1 MNNLQKNL
9 YGLLIEFDDLCKRY
23 DIRYLLAAGAS
34 LGAVRNHRFMPWDD
48 DIDLYITRDNWNK
61 LRHILETEEN
71 VLPEGRSFVYKENTP
86 YYCNPLPRYVND
98 QTTTI
103 YVSQTLPAKACGQ
116 HLELFIFDPMPL
128 GDKAKEEYLDLLH
141 VYTELLSPYFIVN
154 KNASLEDWK
163 RHYELYEHYCKRI
176 DEEGE
181 DKIIKEL
188 EETLQQYSPEDCDQ
202 YCMRWGIK
210 NYIYDKEHFELE
222 SEMGKFEDGEFP
234 IGYYPEGILR
244 VAYGDSWMY
253 IPEYEE
259 QVVHGGLK
267 NDKTPFKEYTSRYLP
282 KMNRET
288 VFQKYKINKRNNAS
302 VFYQRREVDML
313 VAKEKV
319 IIGSIQVSRDLEG
332 KENYLRSL
340 LNNKDYDK
348 LSENFRS
355 FLELQKTKDVL
366 KYNILVPISDMNL
379 ATYLFGLIG
388 QGKYYEVPNFLN
400 VREMQDKPL
409 NDEFNQIKDIISV
422 CREISIARYDKKDVE
437 LVQSLINKYEKK
449 YPKLLDIYRAKIWV
463 MESTANSIEDYKDID
478 NLCDH
483 ILSLYPFD
491 GETMAFQAK
500 AKMECGHKKD
510 AMKLYNQSINNTR
523 NGLIWQKVEEETGI
537 SRIEIEA
544 KLIELIDD

>member
-1 MNNLQKNL
+1 
-9 YGLLIEFDDLCKRY
+9 
-23 DIRYLLAAGAS
+23 
-34 LGAVRNHRFMPWDD
+34 
-48 DIDLYITRDNWNK
+48 
-61 LRHILETEEN
+61 
-71 VLPEGRSFVYKENTP
+71 
-86 YYCNPLPRYVND
+86 
-98 QTTTI
+98 
-103 YVSQTLPAKACGQ
+103 
-116 HLELFIFDPMPL
+116 
-128 GDKAKEEYLDLLH
+128 
-141 VYTELLSPYFIVN
+141 
-154 KNASLEDWK
+154 
-163 RHYELYEHYCKRI
+163 
-176 DEEGE
+176 
-181 DKIIKEL
+181 
-188 EETLQQYSPEDCDQ
+188 
-202 YCMRWGIK
+202 
-210 NYIYDKEHFELE
+210 
-222 SEMGKFEDGEFP
+222 
-234 IGYYPEGILR
+234 
-244 VAYGDSWMY
+244 
-253 IPEYEE
+253 
-259 QVVHGGLK
+259 
-267 NDKTPFKEYTSRYLP
+267 
-282 KMNRET
+282 
-288 VFQKYKINKRNNAS
+288 
-302 VFYQRREVDML
+302 ML

-379 ATYLFGLIG
+379 ATYLFCLIG

-422 CREISIARYDKKDVE
+422 CRDISIARYDKKDVD

-449 YPKLLDIYRAKIWV
+449 YPELLDIYRAKIWV